1 MRHSSLLKTPLKCH
15 ITGRAAELI
24 VATTGTGY
32 SAGNNVLST
41 RRSTTSLS
49 PGNATTFGDHLT
61 GHWVGQNTDLVASD
75 DNGTKFT
82 RPYLMRY
89 AK

>member
-24 VATTGTGY
+24 VATTGTVY

-41 RRSTTSLS
+41 RWSTTLLS
-49 PGNATTFGDHLT
+49 PGNATVFGDHLT
-61 GHWVGQNTDLVASD
+61 GHWVGQKINLVALD
-75 DNGTKFT
+75 DNGP
-82 RPYLMRY
+82 RPYLPGY